1 MVGLGDWI
9 WTWLLRAH
17 EITSLSAMH
26 LSARGYSHGGGWYF
40 SVLVVFDVGSDDDGI
55 GVESPMFL
63 AMGMTRVVLMRV
75 KLGRGTDGGRED
87 ADK

>member
-1 MVGLGDWI
+1 
-9 WTWLLRAH
+9 
-17 EITSLSAMH
+17 MH